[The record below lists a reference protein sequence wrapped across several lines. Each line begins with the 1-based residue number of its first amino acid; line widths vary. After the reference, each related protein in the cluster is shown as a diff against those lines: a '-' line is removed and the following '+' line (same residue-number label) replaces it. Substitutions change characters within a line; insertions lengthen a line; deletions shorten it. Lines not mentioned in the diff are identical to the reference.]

1 METPVHYA
9 AMKETAA
16 LEAANICHRYHDEAV
31 LDNVSLQV
39 RKGQILGLLGPNG
52 AGKSTLL
59 HILAGVM
66 TPVSGHVS
74 IDGQALSDAPELLR
88 RIGYLPANPPLYD
101 DLTPLEQLRF
111 AAKLQRLPGTEIDA
125 RIDAVLHDCLLKDAS
140 EQRIGR
146 LSTGYRQRVGL
157 AQALLHQPAILLL
170 DEPSNGLDPLQTRA
184 FHALLRSLQ
193 AATAILFSSHNLGEV
208 KALCSDVVILHRGQR
223 VFAAAMEQIDEP
235 LEQLFTRLIYA

>member
-1 METPVHYA
+1 
-9 AMKETAA
+9 MKETAA
-16 LEAANICHRYHDEAV
+16 LEAADICHRYHDEAV
-31 LDNVSLQV
+31 LDNVCLQL

-66 TPVSGHVS
+66 SPVSGHIN
-74 IDGQALSDAPELLR
+74 IDGRTLSDAPELLR

-111 AAKLQRLPGTEIDA
+111 AAKLQRLSGTEIRT
-125 RIDAVLHDCLLKDAS
+125 RIDTVLQNCLLEEVANR
-140 EQRIGR
+140 RIGC

-157 AQALLHQPAILLL
+157 AQALLHRPDILLL
-170 DEPSNGLDPLQTRA
+170 DEPGNGLDPLQSAT
-184 FHALLRSLQ
+184 FHSLLHSLQ
-193 AATAILFSSHNLGEV
+193 ATTAILFSSHNLGEI
-208 KALCSDVVILHRGQR
+208 KTLCTDVLILYQGRQL
-223 VFAAAMEQIDEP
+223 FAAAMDQIEEP